1 MVKKICN
8 ILSTIVLILLLGVA
22 ATILAPMLLGY
33 KEMAVLSGS
42 MEPNIPVGSIV
53 YVKPME
59 ASQLEVGDVCTYM
72 LADGSNYVTHRV
84 ISIDPENQTLVT
96 QGDANESPDGD
107 VAFSQVLGE
116 AQFHLPYLGYITI
129 NAKTPKGIMAIC
141 GVLVVVILVNF
152 IPAIIDADEEEKE
165 KKKAPAKKVWK
176 KEDNQ
181 EEKES

>member
-59 ASQLEVGDVCTYM
+59 ASQLEAGDVCTYM

-84 ISIDPENQTLVT
+84 VSVDLESQTLIT
-96 QGDANESPDGD
+96 QGDANEVPDGD

-116 AQFHLPYLGYITI
+116 AQFHLPYLGFITI
-129 NAKTPKGIMAIC
+129 NAKTPKGILAIC
-141 GVLVVVILVNF
+141 GVLVVVILINF
-152 IPAIIDADEEEKE
+152 IPAIIDADEEEKKKRE
-165 KKKAPAKKVWK
+165 KKPQKVWK
-176 KEDNQ
+176 KGGQD
-181 EEKES
+181 

>member
-1 MVKKICN
+1 MVKKICDS
-8 ILSTIVLILLLGVA
+8 LSTSVLILLLGVA

-59 ASQLEVGDVCTYM
+59 ASQLEAGDVCTYM

-84 ISIDPENQTLVT
+84 VSVDLESQTLIT
-96 QGDANESPDGD
+96 QGDANEVPDGD

-116 AQFHLPYLGYITI
+116 AQFHLPYLGFITI
-129 NAKTPKGIMAIC
+129 NAKTPKGILAIC
-141 GVLVVVILVNF
+141 GVLVVVILINF
-152 IPAIIDADEEEKE
+152 IPAIIDADEEEKKKRE
-165 KKKAPAKKVWK
+165 KKPQKVWK
-176 KEDNQ
+176 KGGQD
-181 EEKES
+181 

>member
-59 ASQLEVGDVCTYM
+59 ASQLEAGDVCTYM
-72 LADGSNYVTHRV
+72 LADGSHYVTHRV
-84 ISIDPENQTLVT
+84 VSVDLESQTLIT
-96 QGDANESPDGD
+96 QGDANEVPDGD

-116 AQFHLPYLGYITI
+116 AQFHLPYLGFITI
-129 NAKTPKGIMAIC
+129 NAKTPKGILAIC
-141 GVLVVVILVNF
+141 GVLVVVILINF
-152 IPAIIDADEEEKE
+152 IPAIIDADEEEKKKRE
-165 KKKAPAKKVWK
+165 KKPQKVWK
-176 KEDNQ
+176 KGGQD
-181 EEKES
+181 

>member
-59 ASQLEVGDVCTYM
+59 ASQLEAGDVCTYM

-84 ISIDPENQTLVT
+84 VSVDPESQTLIT
-96 QGDANESPDGD
+96 QGDANEVPDGD

-116 AQFHLPYLGYITI
+116 AQFHLPYLGFIAI
-129 NAKTPKGIMAIC
+129 NAKTPKGILAIC
-141 GVLVVVILVNF
+141 GVLVVVILINF
-152 IPAIIDADEEEKE
+152 IPAIIDADEEEKKKRE
-165 KKKAPAKKVWK
+165 KKPQKVWK
-176 KEDNQ
+176 KGGQD
-181 EEKES
+181 

>member
-1 MVKKICN
+1 
-8 ILSTIVLILLLGVA
+8 
-22 ATILAPMLLGY
+22 MLLGY

-59 ASQLEVGDVCTYM
+59 ASQLEAGDVCTYM

-84 ISIDPENQTLVT
+84 VSVDPESQTLIT
-96 QGDANESPDGD
+96 QGDANEVPDGD

-116 AQFHLPYLGYITI
+116 AQFHLPYLGFITI
-129 NAKTPKGIMAIC
+129 NAKTPKGILAIC

-152 IPAIIDADEEEKE
+152 IPAIIDADEEEKKKRE
-165 KKKAPAKKVWK
+165 KKPQKVWK
-176 KEDNQ
+176 KGGQD
-181 EEKES
+181 

>member
-59 ASQLEVGDVCTYM
+59 ADQLEVGDVCTYM
-72 LADGSNYVTHRV
+72 LEDGSNYVTHRV

-116 AQFHLPYLGYITI
+116 AQFHLPYLGFITI

-141 GVLVVVILVNF
+141 GVLVLVILVNF
-152 IPAIIDADEEEKE
+152 IPAIIDADEED
-165 KKKAPAKKVWK
+165 KKKQDRESPKKVWRK
-176 KEDNQ
+176 DENH
-181 EEKES
+181 